1 MIPPTIITADTI
13 APIPVE
19 AAAASAPCL
28 ISFVAARVILA
39 GLAAL
44 SKSLAPNALTALTA
58 LPGRTDSNFPVTFV
72 IPSLSLA
79 NKAWIVEF

>member
-1 MIPPTIITADTI
+1 MTADTI

-19 AAAASAPCL
+19 ETAASAPCL

-44 SKSLAPNALTALTA
+44 SKSLAPNAFNSI
-58 LPGRTDSNFPVTFV
+58 DSFCQEELILIFPVAFV

-79 NKAWIVEF
+79 NRA